1 MSGTNWL
8 DLMKDSQSAGGGFA
22 PLPEGDYDLKVLE
35 ASATTTSTGKPMFKL
50 KNEVQSGP
58 HAKRL
63 VWDNIVV
70 STDNP
75 TALGFFFR
83 KMKALGLDENFF
95 ATGPG
100 DGQITSALTGRSF
113 RGKISVR
120 TWNGKDQNEIKEYY
134 PVQGAP
140 VAGGFTPGAPVAA
153 PYAAPAP
160 APAPAPVP
168 AAAPAPAPVAAAPDP
183 WQPTV
188 VPSTAP
194 PAADPWAAAPV
205 APSAPPAGIPAPP
218 APPF

>member
-113 RGKISVR
+113 RGKIS
-120 TWNGKDQNEIKEYY
+120 
-134 PVQGAP
+134 
-140 VAGGFTPGAPVAA
+140 PGAPVAA